1 MRTRGTLLF
10 LAGVVTGAL
19 LFYSVA
25 WRTGA
30 LVPGNWLT
38 RTTREFET
46 SAPTPNAP
54 LKPIPFPTATPG
66 SRAAA
71 IENPLPLAPPTP
83 GEAAASSGSIV
94 SNPLP
99 LPSLAPLLL
108 PVRGI
113 HAAALKDNFEEARDG
128 ARRHEAIDI
137 LAPRGT
143 PVIAAVDGTV
153 AKLFTSQAG
162 GLTVYEFDPMKTF
175 SYYYAHLD
183 RYAPGLAEGQALKR
197 GDPIGEVGT
206 TGNAPKNTPHL
217 HFAIFRLG
225 PEKHWW
231 QGEPV
236 NPYPLLLKAE
246 ER

>member
-1 MRTRGTLLF
+1 MRSRGTLLF

-19 LFYSVA
+19 LFYSIA

-30 LVPGNWLT
+30 LASGNWLT

-46 SAPTPNAP
+46 TGPTPNPP
-54 LKPIPFPTATPG
+54 LRTSPFPTASASPRPEG
-66 SRAAA
+66 GGVD
-71 IENPLPLAPPTP
+71 NPLPLGAPTP
-83 GEAAASSGSIV
+83 AATHSV
-94 SNPLP
+94 LSNPLP

-113 HAAALKDNFEEARDG
+113 HTADLKDNFEETRNG

-143 PVIAAVDGTV
+143 PVLAATDGTI

-162 GLTVYEFDPMKTF
+162 GLTVYEFDPTKTF

-183 RYAPGLAEGQALKR
+183 RYAPGLAEGQSLKR

-206 TGNAPKNTPHL
+206 SGNAPKNTPHL

-225 PEKHWW
+225 ADKHWW
-231 QGEPV
+231 EGDPV

>member
-1 MRTRGTLLF
+1 MRSRGALLF
-10 LAGVVTGAL
+10 AAGIATGGL

-30 LVPGNWLT
+30 LAPGHWLT

-46 SAPTPNAP
+46 TPPTPPP
-54 LKPIPFPTATPG
+54 LKAIPFPTPTASP
-66 SRAAA
+66 RPAAGV
-71 IENPLPLAPPTP
+71 ENPLPLGAPTP
-83 GEAAASSGSIV
+83 AGSIV
-94 SNPLP
+94 SNSLP
-99 LPSLAPLLL
+99 LPNLAPLIL
-108 PVRGI
+108 PVQGI
-113 HAAALKDNFEEARDG
+113 HAADLKDNFDEARDG
-128 ARRHEAIDI
+128 TRRHDAIDI

-143 PVIAAVDGTV
+143 PVVAAVDGTV

-162 GLTVYEFDPMKTF
+162 GLTVYEFDPAKSF

-183 RYAPGLAEGQALKR
+183 RYARGLAEGQALKR

-206 TGNAPKNTPHL
+206 SGNAPKNTPHL

-231 QGEPV
+231 QGEAV

>member
-1 MRTRGTLLF
+1 MRSRGTLLF
-10 LAGVVTGAL
+10 LAGIVTGAL
-19 LFYSVA
+19 LFYSIA

-30 LVPGNWLT
+30 LAPGNWLT

-46 SAPTPNAP
+46 TAPTPSLP
-54 LKPIPFPTATPG
+54 LKPIPFPTATP
-66 SRAAA
+66 SARPAAV
-71 IENPLPLAPPTP
+71 ENPLPLGAPTP
-83 GEAAASSGSIV
+83 ATPASGSIV

-99 LPSLAPLLL
+99 LPSLGPLLL
-108 PVRGI
+108 PVRGV
-113 HAAALKDNFEEARDG
+113 HAAQLKDNFDEARDG
-128 ARRHEAIDI
+128 TRRHEAIDI

-143 PVIAAVDGTV
+143 PVVAATDGTV

-162 GLTVYEFDPMKTF
+162 GLTVYEFDPMKAF

-183 RYAPGLAEGQALKR
+183 RYAAGLAEGQALKR

-206 TGNAPKNTPHL
+206 SGNAPKNTPHL